1 MSSTPPI
8 SVLPRS
14 AAAVN
19 ADIRALMLRA
29 GGRLR
34 AEDRATYHRLVEE
47 WHQATARERALGEMA
62 TAA

>member
-1 MSSTPPI
+1 MSITPPH
-8 SVLPRS
+8 PGFTRP
-14 AAAVN
+14 AAVVN
-19 ADIRALMLRA
+19 EDIRALMLRA

-47 WHQATARERALGEMA
+47 WHAATARERAIGEMA